1 MDRMILHSDINA
13 CYASIELLRHP
24 ELRGR
29 PVAVGGERELRHGI
43 ILAKDQMARAAGVCT
58 GMTLWAA
65 RQQCPELTILP
76 PDFELYYDYSRRVRE
91 IYAGFTDRCEPFGM
105 DECWLDMTGCVGRE
119 DALRTAQEV
128 RQRVLD
134 ATGLTVS
141 VGVSWCKAIAKLGS
155 DYRKPNAV
163 TVIDRARFADM
174 VWPLPV
180 SSLLFAGRS
189 SVRQLERLGIRTVGA
204 LAAADADVLEQR
216 LGKGGRLLHAYA
228 NGYDPAPVHRI
239 ADLPPP
245 KSIGNSA
252 TAPRDLICEA
262 DARAALLSL
271 AESVGARLRLEG
283 YQCRTVELSVR
294 TADLHWRSHR
304 MALRH
309 PSDQTSELLDAA
321 LALCEQAHLW
331 PDPLRSIGIRALDLV
346 PRARRTSS
354 TCSRMRSTARA
365 SGSSISRSITSARAT
380 ARPVSCAA
388 APALTRRSASS
399 SARSTPFCANE
410 STHRPETVRADF
422 YGFRSPASCRR

>member
-1 MDRMILHSDINA
+1 MERMILHSDINA

-43 ILAKDQMARAAGVCT
+43 ILAKDQMARAAGVRT

-76 PDFELYYDYSRRVRE
+76 PDFDLYYDYSRRVRQV
-91 IYAGFTDRCEPFGM
+91 YADFTDRCEPFGM
-105 DECWLDMTGCVGRE
+105 DECWLDMTGCVGHE
-119 DALRTAQEV
+119 DALQTAQEV

-141 VGVSWCKAIAKLGS
+141 VGVSWCKVIAKLGS

-163 TVIDRARFADM
+163 TVID
-174 VWPLPV
+174 
-180 SSLLFAGRS
+180 
-189 SVRQLERLGIRTVGA
+189 
-204 LAAADADVLEQR
+204 
-216 LGKGGRLLHAYA
+216 
-228 NGYDPAPVHRI
+228 PAPVHRVE
-239 ADLPPP
+239 DLPPP

-271 AESVGARLRLEG
+271 SESVGARLRLEG

-294 TADLHWRSHR
+294 TADLRWCSHR

-309 PSDQTSELLDAA
+309 PTDLTSEVLDAA

-331 PDPLRSIGIRALDLV
+331 PEPLRSIGVRALDLQ
-346 PRARRTSS
+346 PACAPHQMDLFEDAERRARARRLDITLDNLRARYGK
-354 TCSRMRSTARA
+354 TCVLRGRA
-365 SGSSISRSITSARAT
+365 
-380 ARPVSCAA
+380 CFD
-388 APALTRRSASS
+388 PALGLVQREEHAFLRK
-399 SARSTPFCANE
+399 
-410 STHRPETVRADF
+410 
-422 YGFRSPASCRR
+422 

>member
-1 MDRMILHSDINA
+1 M
-13 CYASIELLRHP
+13 
-24 ELRGR
+24 
-29 PVAVGGERELRHGI
+29 AVGGEQELRHGI
-43 ILAKDQMARAAGVCT
+43 ILAKDQMARVAGVHT

-163 TVIDRARFADM
+163 TVIDRARFADI

-309 PSDQTSELLDAA
+309 PSDLTSELLDAA

-346 PRARRTSS
+346 PACAPHQLDLFEDAEHRARQRQLDITLDNLRARYGK
-354 TCSRMRSTARA
+354 TCVLRGRA
-365 SGSSISRSITSARAT
+365 
-380 ARPVSCAA
+380 CFD
-388 APALTRRSASS
+388 PALGLVQREEHAFLRK
-399 SARSTPFCANE
+399 
-410 STHRPETVRADF
+410 
-422 YGFRSPASCRR
+422 

>member
-43 ILAKDQMARAAGVCT
+43 ILAKDQMARAAGVRT

-216 LGKGGRLLHAYA
+216 LGKGGGCCTPTPTGTIPRRCTAS
-228 NGYDPAPVHRI
+228 RI
-239 ADLPPP
+239 CRRRSP
-245 KSIGNSA
+245 SE
-252 TAPRDLICEA
+252 TAPPRRA
-262 DARAALLSL
+262 TSSAR
-271 AESVGARLRLEG
+271 
-283 YQCRTVELSVR
+283 
-294 TADLHWRSHR
+294 R
-304 MALRH
+304 M
-309 PSDQTSELLDAA
+309 
-321 LALCEQAHLW
+321 
-331 PDPLRSIGIRALDLV
+331 
-346 PRARRTSS
+346 RARR
-354 TCSRMRSTARA
+354 
-365 SGSSISRSITSARAT
+365 
-380 ARPVSCAA
+380 
-388 APALTRRSASS
+388 
-399 SARSTPFCANE
+399 
-410 STHRPETVRADF
+410 
-422 YGFRSPASCRR
+422 SCRWRKAWGRACGWRGISAARWS

>member
-141 VGVSWCKAIAKLGS
+141 VGVSWCKAIAKLGA

-180 SSLLFAGRS
+180 SILLFAGRS

-271 AESVGARLRLEG
+271 A
-283 YQCRTVELSVR
+283 
-294 TADLHWRSHR
+294 
-304 MALRH
+304 
-309 PSDQTSELLDAA
+309 
-321 LALCEQAHLW
+321 LCEQAHLW

-346 PRARRTSS
+346 PACAPHQLDLFEDAEHRARQRQLDITLDNLRARYGK
-354 TCSRMRSTARA
+354 TCVLRGRA
-365 SGSSISRSITSARAT
+365 
-380 ARPVSCAA
+380 CFD
-388 APALTRRSASS
+388 PALGLVQREEHAFLRK
-399 SARSTPFCANE
+399 
-410 STHRPETVRADF
+410 
-422 YGFRSPASCRR
+422 

>member
-1 MDRMILHSDINA
+1 MSRVIFHVDVNSAFLSWSAAYRVRVL
-13 CYASIELLRHP
+13 
-24 ELRGR
+24 
-29 PVAVGGERELRHGI
+29 GEREDLRGIPSAVAGERAERHGI
-43 ILAKDQMARAAGVCT
+43 ILAKDQMARAAGVRT

-309 PSDQTSELLDAA
+309 PSDLTSELLDAA

-346 PRARRTSS
+346 PACAPHQLDLFEDAEHRARQRQLDITLDNLRARYGK
-354 TCSRMRSTARA
+354 TCVLRGRA
-365 SGSSISRSITSARAT
+365 
-380 ARPVSCAA
+380 CFD
-388 APALTRRSASS
+388 PALGLVQREEHAFLRK
-399 SARSTPFCANE
+399 
-410 STHRPETVRADF
+410 
-422 YGFRSPASCRR
+422 

>member
-43 ILAKDQMARAAGVCT
+43 ILAKDQMARAAGVRT

-189 SVRQLERLGIRTVGA
+189 SVRQLERLGIPLRCTA
-204 LAAADADVLEQR
+204 S
-216 LGKGGRLLHAYA
+216 
-228 NGYDPAPVHRI
+228 RI
-239 ADLPPP
+239 CRRRSP
-245 KSIGNSA
+245 SE
-252 TAPRDLICEA
+252 TAP
-262 DARAALLSL
+262 
-271 AESVGARLRLEG
+271 
-283 YQCRTVELSVR
+283 
-294 TADLHWRSHR
+294 
-304 MALRH
+304 
-309 PSDQTSELLDAA
+309 
-321 LALCEQAHLW
+321 
-331 PDPLRSIGIRALDLV
+331 
-346 PRARRTSS
+346 PR
-354 TCSRMRSTARA
+354 
-365 SGSSISRSITSARAT
+365 RAT
-380 ARPVSCAA
+380 
-388 APALTRRSASS
+388 S
-399 SARSTPFCANE
+399 SAR
-410 STHRPETVRADF
+410 RMRAQ
-422 YGFRSPASCRR
+422 RSCRWRKAWARACGWRGISAARWS

>member
-43 ILAKDQMARAAGVCT
+43 ILAKDQMARAAGVRT
-58 GMTLWAA
+58 GMTLWVA

-163 TVIDRARFADM
+163 TVIDRACFADM

-216 LGKGGRLLHAYA
+216 LKGEYHVGVRRQPLGYTDIRWIANEPGSIDVAELNLTRDTLRVEDMRGGKLLLFTSPWNVDWAVQH
-228 NGYDPAPVHRI
+228 NPG
-239 ADLPPP
+239 
-245 KSIGNSA
+245 
-252 TAPRDLICEA
+252 
-262 DARAALLSL
+262 
-271 AESVGARLRLEG
+271 LRL
-283 YQCRTVELSVR
+283 
-294 TADLHWRSHR
+294 
-304 MALRH
+304 
-309 PSDQTSELLDAA
+309 SEF
-321 LALCEQAHLW
+321 
-331 PDPLRSIGIRALDLV
+331 GNV
-346 PRARRTSS
+346 T
-354 TCSRMRSTARA
+354 
-365 SGSSISRSITSARAT
+365 
-380 ARPVSCAA
+380 
-388 APALTRRSASS
+388 
-399 SARSTPFCANE
+399 F
-410 STHRPETVRADF
+410 
-422 YGFRSPASCRR
+422 

>member
-29 PVAVGGERELRHGI
+29 PVAVGGEQELRHGI
-43 ILAKDQMARAAGVCT
+43 ILAKDQMARAAGVHT

-105 DECWLDMTGCVGRE
+105 DECWLDMTGCVGHE

-163 TVIDRARFADM
+163 TVIDRARFADI

-228 NGYDPAPVHRI
+228 NGYDPAPV
-239 ADLPPP
+239 
-245 KSIGNSA
+245 
-252 TAPRDLICEA
+252 T
-262 DARAALLSL
+262 
-271 AESVGARLRLEG
+271 
-283 YQCRTVELSVR
+283 
-294 TADLHWRSHR
+294 R
-304 MALRH
+304 MA
-309 PSDQTSELLDAA
+309 P
-321 LALCEQAHLW
+321 
-331 PDPLRSIGIRALDLV
+331 
-346 PRARRTSS
+346 
-354 TCSRMRSTARA
+354 
-365 SGSSISRSITSARAT
+365 
-380 ARPVSCAA
+380 
-388 APALTRRSASS
+388 
-399 SARSTPFCANE
+399 
-410 STHRPETVRADF
+410 
-422 YGFRSPASCRR
+422 

>member
-1 MDRMILHSDINA
+1 M
-13 CYASIELLRHP
+13 
-24 ELRGR
+24 
-29 PVAVGGERELRHGI
+29 AVGGEQELRHGI
-43 ILAKDQMARAAGVCT
+43 ILAKDQMARAAGVRT

-309 PSDQTSELLDAA
+309 PSDLTSELLDAA

-346 PRARRTSS
+346 PACAPHQLDLFEDAEHRARQRQLDITLDNLRARYGK
-354 TCSRMRSTARA
+354 TCVLRGRA
-365 SGSSISRSITSARAT
+365 
-380 ARPVSCAA
+380 CFD
-388 APALTRRSASS
+388 PALGLVQREEHAFLRK
-399 SARSTPFCANE
+399 
-410 STHRPETVRADF
+410 
-422 YGFRSPASCRR
+422 

>member
-29 PVAVGGERELRHGI
+29 PVAVGGEQELRHGI
-43 ILAKDQMARAAGVCT
+43 ILAKDQMARAAGVRT

-163 TVIDRARFADM
+163 ICRR
-174 VWPLPV
+174 
-180 SSLLFAGRS
+180 RS
-189 SVRQLERLGIRTVGA
+189 PSE
-204 LAAADADVLEQR
+204 
-216 LGKGGRLLHAYA
+216 
-228 NGYDPAPVHRI
+228 
-239 ADLPPP
+239 
-245 KSIGNSA
+245 
-252 TAPRDLICEA
+252 TAPPRRA
-262 DARAALLSL
+262 TSSAR
-271 AESVGARLRLEG
+271 
-283 YQCRTVELSVR
+283 
-294 TADLHWRSHR
+294 R
-304 MALRH
+304 M
-309 PSDQTSELLDAA
+309 
-321 LALCEQAHLW
+321 
-331 PDPLRSIGIRALDLV
+331 
-346 PRARRTSS
+346 RARRS
-354 TCSRMRSTARA
+354 CRWRKAWARA
-365 SGSSISRSITSARAT
+365 CGWRGISAARW
-380 ARPVSCAA
+380 S
-388 APALTRRSASS
+388 
-399 SARSTPFCANE
+399 
-410 STHRPETVRADF
+410 
-422 YGFRSPASCRR
+422 

>member
-43 ILAKDQMARAAGVCT
+43 ILAKDQMARAAGVRT

-174 VWPLPV
+174 VWPLSV

-309 PSDQTSELLDAA
+309 PSDLTSELLDAA

-346 PRARRTSS
+346 PACAPHQLDLFEDAEHRARQRQLDITLDNLRARYGK
-354 TCSRMRSTARA
+354 TCVLRGRA
-365 SGSSISRSITSARAT
+365 
-380 ARPVSCAA
+380 CFD
-388 APALTRRSASS
+388 PALGLVQREEHAFLRK
-399 SARSTPFCANE
+399 
-410 STHRPETVRADF
+410 
-422 YGFRSPASCRR
+422 